1 MTLRH
6 DSGPGWV
13 SPGKPVAG
21 ASGGAAAASGT
32 DAGASGGGAG
42 ASGTDAGTSGG
53 GAGASGTDAGTSGG
67 GAGASGSQATSAGPG
82 QDLAVRHRP
91 RGALAA
97 ALTIAV
103 VALLGLA
110 GLTAFLLAGHHRPAP
125 VRAPLPAAFRLR
137 TGQCVDSA
145 ANGVSSLKVVPC
157 GLAHDGEIYATFRL
171 ARQAWPGAAAVAAG
185 ARQGCTARIGS
196 YLNPQLAAAIM
207 TESYIVPGQ
216 GAWEAGVRTVVCEI
230 RGATGQLTGSVRG
243 LK

>member
-6 DSGPGWV
+6 DSGPGRGP
-13 SPGKPVAG
+13 SGEPVAG
-21 ASGGAAAASGT
+21 LPGSEVTAAGPAAP
-32 DAGASGGGAG
+32 AMP
-42 ASGTDAGTSGG
+42 
-53 GAGASGTDAGTSGG
+53 
-67 GAGASGSQATSAGPG
+67 AGPG
-82 QDLAVRHRP
+82 QDRAVRPRP

-97 ALTIAV
+97 ALTITG

-110 GLTAFLLAGHHRPAP
+110 ALTTFLLAGHHRPPPA
-125 VRAPLPAAFRLR
+125 RQPLPMALRLR

-145 ANGVSSLKVVPC
+145 ADGVSGLRVVPC
-157 GLAHDGEIYATFRL
+157 GLAHDGEIYATFGL
-171 ARQAWPGAAAVAAG
+171 ARQAWPGAAAVAAN
-185 ARQGCTARIGS
+185 ARQGCLARIGG

-230 RGATGQLTGSVRG
+230 RSATGQLTGSVRG

>member
-6 DSGPGWV
+6 DSGPGWA
-13 SPGKPVAG
+13 SPGEPAAGVSGGGAG
-21 ASGGAAAASGT
+21 ASDIDTA
-32 DAGASGGGAG
+32 ASGGGAG
-42 ASGTDAGTSGG
+42 AF
-53 GAGASGTDAGTSGG
+53 
-67 GAGASGSQATSAGPG
+67 GSQAASAGPG
-82 QDLAVRHRP
+82 QDHPVRHRP

-97 ALTIAV
+97 ALTIVA

-110 GLTAFLLAGHHRPAP
+110 GLTAFLLAGHHRAAP

-145 ANGVSSLKVVPC
+145 ANGVSGLKVVPC

-171 ARQAWPGAAAVAAG
+171 ARRAWPGAAAVAAG
-185 ARQGCTARIGS
+185 ARQGCTARIGG

-207 TESYIVPGQ
+207 TEAYIVPGR

-230 RGATGQLTGSVRG
+230 RSASGQLTGSVRG